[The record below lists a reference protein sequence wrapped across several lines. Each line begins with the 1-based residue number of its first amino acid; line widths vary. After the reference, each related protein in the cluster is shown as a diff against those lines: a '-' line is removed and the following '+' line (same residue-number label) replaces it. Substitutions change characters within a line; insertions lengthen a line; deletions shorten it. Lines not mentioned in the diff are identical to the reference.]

1 MFLVDLM
8 KRVTG
13 TIRKDSQWL
22 SKMAEEETRKVEIV
36 RIAEE
41 GSFAENNLCITVS
54 YCNVAETGRGN
65 LKYVVIAHPSYRPFG
80 NLQREPVRLNE
91 ARYGLVN
98 NWKTMMEKNDGKTF
112 TVHLGKRKDL
122 KDYLLHIG

>member
-8 KRVTG
+8 RKITG

-22 SKMAEEETRKVEIV
+22 SKMAEEETRKVEIA
-36 RIAEE
+36 RITEE

-54 YCNVAETGRGN
+54 YYNLTESGKGN
-65 LKYVVIAHPSYRPFG
+65 LKYVNIAHPAYRPFG
-80 NLQREPVRLNE
+80 NLQKEPVRLNV
-91 ARYGLVN
+91 ARYGLIN
-98 NWKTMMEKNDGKTF
+98 NWKTMMEKNANKTF

-122 KDYLLHIG
+122 KDYLLHVG